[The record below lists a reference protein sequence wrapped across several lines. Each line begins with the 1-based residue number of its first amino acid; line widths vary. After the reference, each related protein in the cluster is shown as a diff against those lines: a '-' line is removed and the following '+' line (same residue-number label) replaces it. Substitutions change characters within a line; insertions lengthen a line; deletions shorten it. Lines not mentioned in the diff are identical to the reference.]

1 MIALL
6 FWLGMVNRFR
16 IGTKIAASFAL
27 GLSIF
32 TAIAILSYRGTR
44 QLIETAQRETH
55 TYQVLGEL
63 EDLSTQLKGAEAGQR
78 GYIITGEPRYLAPY
92 NTAIQDLDK
101 TLHTVRQLTADN
113 PDQQQRL
120 DTVEPLI
127 QSRIEI
133 MQEVINLRRQQGF
146 ARAQQEVLTDRGEN
160 LNNRIRQG
168 IADMQNEEQRLLQLR
183 TAAAQ
188 TAAQRTLDSI
198 LYGVP
203 LYSILL
209 VLIGLLLARNI
220 SDPLRRI
227 AKVADQVGSGDFSV
241 DIPRMDR
248 QDEIGTLN
256 NAFHQMVINLREI
269 TRRND
274 EQSWLKSNLAE
285 LTQLLQGHRDL
296 TTVARLILSELA
308 PRVGAQQGAFYLLD
322 REVDPPLLKLLG
334 SYAHQERK
342 QLNNQFHLGESLV
355 GQCALEKQRIL
366 LTHVPGDYIRIS
378 SGLGE
383 TPPLNIVVLPVL
395 FEQQVSAVIELAS
408 LQRFSE
414 LHLTFLDQITQSIG
428 VVLSTI
434 AADTRTTQLL
444 QQSQTLTE
452 ELQVRQAELELG
464 NRRLEAQ
471 AEELRNSEALLKE
484 QQEELQQTNEELQQL
499 NEELEE
505 KAELLALQKQ
515 EVEKKNQEIEQA
527 RQELV
532 DQAEQLSLSS
542 KYKSEFLANMSHEL
556 RTPLN
561 SLLILARLLA
571 DNPEGTLTEK
581 QVNYSRTIYAAGTDL
596 LELINDILDLAKI
609 ESGMMVLNLEEMPFL
624 EFQISLKRTF
634 EQTATNKGLEFQVLL
649 DDRLP
654 PTLTTDPKRLQ
665 QILKNLL
672 SNAFKFTEQGSVTLR
687 IFPELLVAD
696 RSAAPHYS
704 VIAFA
709 VQDTG
714 IGIVAEKQAV
724 IFEAF
729 QQADGTTSRKY
740 GGTGLGL
747 SISRELAHL
756 LGGHIELVSQPS
768 QGSTF
773 TLYLPLKAR
782 QRDSLEQ
789 TDRKPQDV
797 ISLDAIHRV
806 GTSPPSNPNLGI
818 QESQAIPPAPLA
830 LPDDRNTIQPGDRVL
845 LIIEDDLNSARI
857 LLEMAHA
864 QGFKV
869 LVAMQGYAGLR
880 LAQAFKPDAIML
892 DIRLPDTDGW
902 TILDRLKH
910 DPNTR
915 HIPVHILSINEEQQR
930 GLQLGAIAYLQKPVS
945 AEAITQA
952 LANIKGFV
960 ERRVKQLLVI
970 EDDPVQ
976 AQSIIE
982 LIGNGDVKSTAAH
995 TGAEALHLL
1004 QAQAFD
1010 CIVLDLGLPDM
1021 SGFELLNQIKQNEQ
1035 LAKLPIIVYTG
1046 KELSRHEETELRR
1059 LAETIIVKDVRS
1071 PERLLD
1077 ETTLFLHRIQA
1088 NLPQPKREILEQLR
1102 HEDSILAN
1110 KKVLIVDDDVRNIFA
1125 LTGLLEQYQMQITYA
1140 ENGRE
1145 GIDQLKANPDVN
1157 IILMDVMMPEM
1168 DGYETTQVIRQQDRF
1183 KALPIIAL
1191 TAKAMQGDREKCLA
1205 AGASDYITKPVD
1217 PDQLLSLM
1225 RVWLYDRGF

>member
-6 FWLGMVNRFR
+6 FWLGMVSRLR

-27 GLSIF
+27 GLGIF
-32 TAIAILSYRGTR
+32 AVIAIVSYEGTR

-78 GYIITGEPRYLAPY
+78 GYIITGEIRYLTPY
-92 NTAIQDLDK
+92 NIAIQDLDK
-101 TLHTVRQLTADN
+101 TLRTVRQLTADN
-113 PDQQQRL
+113 PEQQQRL

-127 QSRIEI
+127 KSRIEI
-133 MQEVINLRRQQGF
+133 MQEVIELRRQQGF
-146 ARAQQEVLTDRGEN
+146 VRAQQEILTDRGEN
-160 LNNRIRQG
+160 LNNQIRQM
-168 IADMQNEEQRLLQLR
+168 IADMQTEEQRLLQLR
-183 TAAAQ
+183 ATAAQ
-188 TAAQRTLDSI
+188 TAAQRTLNSI

-209 VLIGLLLARNI
+209 ILIGLLLARNI
-220 SDPLRRI
+220 SNPLRQI
-227 AKVADQVGSGDFSV
+227 AKVANQVGAGDFSA
-241 DIPRMDR
+241 DIPLMRR

-269 TRRND
+269 TRRNN

-296 TTVARLILSELA
+296 TTVSRLILSELA
-308 PRVGAQQGAFYLLD
+308 PRVRAQQGAFYLLD

-334 SYAHQERK
+334 SYAYQERK
-342 QLNNQFHLGESLV
+342 QLSNQFHLGESLV

-383 TPPLNIVVLPVL
+383 TTPLNIVVLPVL

-408 LQRFSE
+408 LQQFSD

-434 AADTRTTQLL
+434 AADTRTAQLL

-452 ELQVRQAELELG
+452 ELQVRQTELELG

-527 RQELV
+527 RQDLV
-532 DQAEQLSLSS
+532 DKAEQLSLSS

-561 SLLILARLLA
+561 SLLILARLLT

-581 QVNYSRTIYAAGTDL
+581 QVDYSRTIYAAGNDL

-609 ESGMMVLNLEEMPFL
+609 ESGMMVLNLEEMRFL
-624 EFQISLKRTF
+624 ELQLDLMRTF

-672 SNAFKFTEQGSVTLR
+672 SNAFKFTERGSVTLQ
-687 IFPELLVAD
+687 ISPEQSVDLVGANP
-696 RSAAPHYS
+696 RASGIGFS
-704 VIAFA
+704 

-714 IGIVAEKQAV
+714 IGIVEEKQKV

-756 LGGHIELVSQPS
+756 LGGHIELVSQPG

-773 TLYLPLKAR
+773 TLYLPLEIR
-782 QRDSLEQ
+782 QSASSEQ
-789 TDRKPQDV
+789 TGRKIQDGV
-797 ISLDAIHRV
+797 YPDASQSV
-806 GTSPPSNPNLGI
+806 GNSQPSNLGI
-818 QESQAIPPAPLA
+818 QESPALPPAPLA
-830 LPDDRNTIQPGDRVL
+830 LPDDRNNIQSGDRVL
-845 LIIEDDLNSARI
+845 LIIEDDLNFARI
-857 LLEMAHA
+857 LLEMAHN
-864 QGFKV
+864 QGFKG
-869 LVAMQGYAGLR
+869 LVALQGHAGLL
-880 LAQAFKPDAIML
+880 LAQAFKPDAVML
-892 DIRLPDTDGW
+892 DIRLPDVDGW

-910 DPNTR
+910 DANTR

-930 GLQLGAIAYLQKPVS
+930 GLQSGAIAYLQKPVS

-982 LIGNGDVKSTAAH
+982 LIGNGDVKSTAIH
-995 TGAEALHLL
+995 TGAEALALL
-1004 QAQAFD
+1004 RTHPFD

-1021 SGFELLNQIKQNEQ
+1021 SGFELLNQIKQDDH

-1046 KELSRHEETELRR
+1046 KELSRQEETKLRR
-1059 LAETIIVKDVRS
+1059 FAETIIVKDVRS

-1110 KKVLIVDDDVRNIFA
+1110 KKVLIIDDDVRNIFA
-1125 LTGLLEQYQMQITYA
+1125 LTSLLERYQMQAIYA
-1140 ENGRE
+1140 ENGRD
-1145 GIDQLKANPDVN
+1145 GIDQLEANSDVS

-1168 DGYETTQVIRQQDRF
+1168 DGYETTQAIRQQDRF
-1183 KALPIIAL
+1183 KLLPIIAL

-1217 PDQLLSLM
+1217 PEQLLSLM
-1225 RVWLYDRGF
+1225 RVWLYDRG